1 LHKKKL
7 QKKTEEN
14 LSKRDKEILVPKNR
28 NLELSED
35 DGEAR
40 NIVENI
46 VENVEN
52 MVENSEALFQVE
64 TIVENAT
71 ENSNARNN
79 AESTENSEK
88 NSENENREKLVQ
100 EQQQKKKRKPKKK
113 IKELAEKSSGN
124 GLERTLGSTLYKN
137 ILGRKNL
144 DRQFGR
150 ISSVDFVAINKPE
163 RMAESES
170 IFPEWYLLKME
181 KLREK
186 EIKRTKNEE
195 LTKNEEFPRKREKAE
210 KTNTKNVEL
219 KRKITRKRSTKE
231 DIEIE
236 PVKRG
241 DMTIIGGK
249 RRKLTSSKESSLNR
263 KSLTS
268 VLNIPIEEDVF
279 PLLDKCMPQFWNQ
292 LSESLDAYAT
302 HACHTM
308 IHPPDVELFLKR
320 CRLINPTTSAQDL
333 VRKHLPMEMVE
344 QLIPIAQ
351 AYNRVTLVDK

>member
-1 LHKKKL
+1 MA
-7 QKKTEEN
+7 E
-14 LSKRDKEILVPKNR
+14 P
-28 NLELSED
+28 
-35 DGEAR
+35 
-40 NIVENI
+40 
-46 VENVEN
+46 
-52 MVENSEALFQVE
+52 
-64 TIVENAT
+64 
-71 ENSNARNN
+71 
-79 AESTENSEK
+79 EST
-88 NSENENREKLVQ
+88 L
-100 EQQQKKKRKPKKK
+100 
-113 IKELAEKSSGN
+113 
-124 GLERTLGSTLYKN
+124 
-137 ILGRKNL
+137 
-144 DRQFGR
+144 
-150 ISSVDFVAINKPE
+150 
-163 RMAESES
+163 
-170 IFPEWYLLKME
+170 PEWYLPKLE

-186 EIKRTKNEE
+186 RTQNEE
-195 LTKNEEFPRKREKAE
+195 LTKNGETPRKGEKVEKA
-210 KTNTKNVEL
+210 NTKSREMI
-219 KRKITRKRSTKE
+219 KRKITRKRLTKE

-236 PVKRG
+236 PTIAVKRG

-249 RRKLTSSKESSLNR
+249 RRESRWTESSFNR